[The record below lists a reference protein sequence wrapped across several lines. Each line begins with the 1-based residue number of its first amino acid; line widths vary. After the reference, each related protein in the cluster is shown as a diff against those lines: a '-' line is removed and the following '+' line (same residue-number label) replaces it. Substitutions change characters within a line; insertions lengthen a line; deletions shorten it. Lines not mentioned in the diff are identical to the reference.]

1 LITYSRKD
9 KSSEVTPNDG
19 KRDDRV
25 LILGA
30 SGWFGRTF
38 LRLLDSQTPVMA
50 CASAVREQYVTWDEN
65 QVRDFNPTVV
75 ANFAFLTRDHISE
88 VGVERFIEINSALT
102 KNFITAAQ
110 LPSVKAALTVSSGA
124 AVAFP
129 LDMASNPYGVLK
141 KREEEAALGL
151 VAERRSVVVARA
163 WSVSGPDVSTPRNY
177 AFSDLVL
184 QAKTG
189 AMQVNASQPVFR
201 RYVGVDDFLEVSM
214 ARLLSGWS
222 GTIDSGGELIE
233 VGELADRIR
242 SIVNPQASI
251 SRVEQTSTEPSIYAS
266 DDVSWRE
273 ACGEAGIN
281 PSEIDEQI
289 RAVANRL

>member
-1 LITYSRKD
+1 VIIDSLTMQ
-9 KSSEVTPNDG
+9 
-19 KRDDRV
+19 DRV
-25 LILGA
+25 LVLGA

-38 LRLLDSQTPVMA
+38 LRLLAPKIPVMT
-50 CASAVREQYVTWDEN
+50 CASAIRDHYVTWDDD
-65 QVRDFNPTVV
+65 QVQNFNPTVV
-75 ANFAFLTRDHISE
+75 ANFAFLTRDRISE
-88 VGVERFIEINSALT
+88 VGIQRFIEVNSSLT
-102 KNFITAAQ
+102 KNFIKAAQ

-129 LDMASNPYGVLK
+129 LDMETNPYGVLK
-141 KREEEAALGL
+141 KREEDAALDL
-151 VAERRSVVVARA
+151 VTERRSVVVARA
-163 WSVSGPDVSTPRNY
+163 WSVSGPDVRTPRKY

-184 QAKTG
+184 QAKSG
-189 AMQVNASQPVFR
+189 VIQVNASQPVFR
-201 RYVGVDDFLEVSM
+201 RYVGVEDFLEVSM

-251 SRVEQTSTEPSIYAS
+251 SRLEQTSTEPSIYAS

-289 RAVANRL
+289 REVANRL

>member
-1 LITYSRKD
+1 M
-9 KSSEVTPNDG
+9 TPNDG

-38 LRLLDSQTPVMA
+38 LRLLAPQIPVMA
-50 CASAVREQYVTWDEN
+50 CASAIRDQYVTWDDD
-65 QVRDFNPTVV
+65 QVQDFNPTVV
-75 ANFAFLTRDHISE
+75 ANFSFLTRDRISE

-110 LPSVKAALTVSSGA
+110 LPSVRALLTVSSGA

-129 LDMASNPYGVLK
+129 LDMQTNPYGVLK
-141 KREEEAALGL
+141 KREEDAALEL
-151 VAERRSVVVARA
+151 VTERRSVVVARA
-163 WSVSGPDVSTPRNY
+163 WSVSGPDVRTPHKY

-184 QAKTG
+184 QAKSG
-189 AMQVNASQPVFR
+189 VIQVNASQPVFR

-222 GTIDSGGELIE
+222 GTIDSGGELVE
-233 VGELADRIR
+233 VGDLAERVR

-273 ACGEAGIN
+273 ACGETGII
-281 PSEIDEQI
+281 PADIDEQI
-289 RAVANRL
+289 RTTANRFQAPPV